1 MVESGKRGR
10 LGRGKERRGEGRKGE
25 RKRGSRIKPWGR
37 VTFGG
42 RSQGKSQRGH
52 PEE

>member
-1 MVESGKRGR
+1 MVEFGKRGR

-25 RKRGSRIKPWGR
+25 RKRGFRIKFWGR

-42 RSQGKSQRGH
+42 RS
-52 PEE
+52 